1 MSTPAMTPAMAA
13 WKRHRSDLIGTAV
26 LGTVGTIAAVMGL
39 GYGVFTE
46 GNRVGPGFLPVVV
59 GLFILVAAGLELGRI
74 LFAGR
79 ALSEGSVMALVEDVE
94 QEAAEQISET
104 RREEQRDTFG
114 RTAKQRNWAPLY
126 IFAVLAAALLLVD
139 LVGLVLSFALAVAF
153 LIIVIERRPWWVGLL
168 ATAGAVAFIVVIFKA
183 LLGIPLPS
191 GYLGLI

>member
-1 MSTPAMTPAMAA
+1 MSAPAMTPAMAA

-26 LGTVGTIAAVMGL
+26 LAAVGAVAAVMGL

-126 IFAVLAAALLLVD
+126 IFAVIAAALLLVD
-139 LVGLVLSFALAVAF
+139 LIGLVLSFALAVAF

-168 ATAGAVAFIVVIFKA
+168 ATAGAVAFIVVIFKV